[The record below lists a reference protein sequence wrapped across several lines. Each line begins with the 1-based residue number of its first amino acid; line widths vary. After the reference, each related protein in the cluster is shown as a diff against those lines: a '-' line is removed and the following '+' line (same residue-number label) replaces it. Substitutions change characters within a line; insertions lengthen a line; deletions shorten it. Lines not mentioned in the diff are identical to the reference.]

1 MTHATPPGWY
11 PDPGQTPGA
20 PPSERWWDGNTWTDH
35 VRAPG
40 GSDLPAPGHPT
51 PGHPAAGYP
60 ASGYPAAPGYPAA
73 AYPQQPPGPPRR
85 RIRTA
90 IGVVIALAVLAG
102 IGGGVYALTADDDD
116 DKDSAKPP
124 APSAPSK
131 PGPQDDGSE
140 EPDGSPSPGP
150 SGPSGGPQTEEGY
163 ATDTASG
170 ISLPVPDGWDGQSN
184 VAGAG
189 VTTGKYPCPG
199 DSAKQCVRGG
209 AFSAPAVRLKVTAS
223 TPEAAAK
230 ADIKKNAA
238 EAYGGTIYGGA
249 PKSHDQLASKAVTV
263 AGQKGYLVRWKV
275 DARKGPDGYVQSL
288 AFKSPADEMTMVLV
302 RFGIDVHDDAPPLS
316 SMDEITKGIKK
327 ARGGGGGGDGQQV
340 HAPTGARER

>member
-40 GSDLPAPGHPT
+40 GSGLPAP
-51 PGHPAAGYP
+51 
-60 ASGYPAAPGYPAA
+60 GYPAAPGYPVPGH
-73 AYPQQPPGPPRR
+73 PQQPSGPPRR

-90 IGVVIALAVLAG
+90 IGVFIALAVLAG
-102 IGGGVYALTADDDD
+102 IGGGVYALTAADDD

-131 PGPQDDGSE
+131 PGPQDDGGGKGPE
-140 EPDGSPSPGP
+140 DSPSPGP
-150 SGPSGGPQTEEGY
+150 SGGPRTEEGY
-163 ATDTASG
+163 ATDIASG
-170 ISLPVPDGWDGQSN
+170 ISLPVPDGWDGESKG
-184 VAGAG
+184 VGAS

-199 DSAKQCVRGG
+199 DSANQCVRGG
-209 AFSAPAVRLKVTAS
+209 AFSVPAAGLKITAS

-238 EAYGGTIYGGA
+238 ESYGGKIYGGA

-275 DARKGPDGYVQSL
+275 DSRKGPDGYVQSL
-288 AFKSPADEMTMVLV
+288 AFKSPADKITMVLV

-327 ARGGGGGGDGQQV
+327 ARGGGGGGGAGQQV
-340 HAPTGARER
+340 HAPTSARQR

>member
-40 GSDLPAPGHPT
+40 GSGLPAPGYPT
-51 PGHPAAGYP
+51 
-60 ASGYPAAPGYPAA
+60 APGYPVPGH
-73 AYPQQPPGPPRR
+73 PQQPPGPPRR

-90 IGVVIALAVLAG
+90 IGVGIALAVLAG

-124 APSAPSK
+124 SPSAPSK
-131 PGPQDDGSE
+131 PGPQDDGGSE
-140 EPDGSPSPGP
+140 GPEGSPSPGP
-150 SGPSGGPQTEEGY
+150 SDGPRTEEGY

-170 ISLPVPDGWDGQSN
+170 ISLPVPDGWDGQSGG
-184 VAGAG
+184 AGAG

-209 AFSAPAVRLKVTAS
+209 AFSTPALRLKVTAS

-230 ADIKKNAA
+230 ADIKKNAE

-275 DARKGPDGYVQSL
+275 DSRKGPDGYVQSL

-302 RFGIDVHDDAPPLS
+302 RFGIDVHDDAPAVS

-327 ARGGGGGGDGQQV
+327 ARGGGGGDGQQV
-340 HAPTGARER
+340 HAPTSARER